1 MTTRK
6 TVALTKYTEHKSLR
20 KSFLT
25 VSQCT
30 FRLHLVHSQ
39 SGAIIARMSPPPQM
53 ETRSRETPTAHPHP
67 GPLPT
72 VPLCLV
78 AGRLWVPHRSGIR
91 CPTQALCPPS
101 PSVSWQDDSG
111 SLTGV
116 GSGAYPGPLPTVPLR
131 LMAGRL
137 RAPHR
142 TGIGCIPPVATGSPH
157 STLPSRFVPCRC
169 GMEAQFP
176 SFSFLWSR
184 QTAFRI
190 LVPCLL
196 SHFSHV

>member
-91 CPTQALCPPS
+91 CLPRPSAHRPPPS
-101 PSVSWQDDSG
+101 HG
-111 SLTGV
+111 GTT
-116 GSGAYPGPLPTVPLR
+116 PGPSQDWNWVHPSCCNWVTSLHTALTVRPVSLWDGGTVPFL
-131 LMAGRL
+131 LFFVV
-137 RAPHR
+137 APD
-142 TGIGCIPPVATGSPH
+142 GFQDLSSLLAKSLQSC
-157 STLPSRFVPCRC
+157 L
-169 GMEAQFP
+169 
-176 SFSFLWSR
+176 
-184 QTAFRI
+184 I
-190 LVPCLL
+190 L
-196 SHFSHV
+196 